1 MAAGLFPDELSK
13 PLNASEIRFRLFGTN
28 AGLVAFAALAALLLL
43 VMPLWLDAF
52 RLNLAAKYLSLA
64 FVAVGLVLCWGYGGV
79 LSLGQGVFWGLGG
92 YCLAAFLKL
101 EAARNIAEESGTD
114 QINALTTVGLPDFMD
129 WNQITELPWFWVPFK
144 SFPLT
149 LFLIFAVPTLLAYLL
164 GTAMFKR
171 RVSGVYFAIITQA
184 LCWLMELLFVTR
196 QGWTGG
202 INGITDLRTMLGW
215 DIRTTGAQNTLYFAT
230 AVFLLGT
237 VLLGR
242 LILSSKLGRLLV
254 AVRDSE
260 DRVRFSGYDVAAFKT
275 FVFCVAAAF
284 SALGGAMFVLNV
296 GFMSP
301 KLVTIEPSIYMV
313 IFCAVGGRMSL
324 TGAVFGTLLISWA
337 RTWFSEEFPAL
348 WYFAMGAI
356 FIGVTL
362 LFPNGLAGIVTQLG
376 TKIGQLFGLGGKK
389 AGPPVPRIGPAA
401 LRTEPAPS
409 PKPSPSAAPEQA

>member
-1 MAAGLFPDELSK
+1 MK
-13 PLNASEIRFRLFGTN
+13 ASELRFRLFGSH
-28 AGLVAFAALAALLLL
+28 AGVAAFALLALLLL
-43 VMPLWLDAF
+43 VVMPLWLDAF
-52 RLNLAAKYLSLA
+52 RLNMAAKYLSLA

-101 EAARNIAEESGTD
+101 EAAGNIAAESGTD
-114 QINALTTVGLPDFMD
+114 QINALTTAGLPDFMD

-144 SFPLT
+144 SFPAT
-149 LFLIFAVPTLLAYLL
+149 LVLVFLVPTLLAYLL
-164 GTAMFKR
+164 GVAMFKR

-184 LCWLMELLFVTR
+184 LCWLMQLLFVTR

-215 DIRTTGAQNTLYFAT
+215 DIRTTEAQTTLYFAT
-230 AVFLLGT
+230 AGFLLGV

-260 DRVRFSGYDVAAFKT
+260 DRVRFSGYDVASFKT

-284 SALGGAMFVLNV
+284 SALGGAMFVLNT
-296 GFMSP
+296 GMISP
-301 KLVTIEPSIYMV
+301 MLVTIEPSIYMV

-348 WYFAMGAI
+348 WYFAMGGI
-356 FIGVTL
+356 FIAVTL
-362 LFPNGLAGIVTQLG
+362 LFPNGLAGIVTDHSPKL
-376 TKIGQLFGLGGKK
+376 LRAVGLGGANKP
-389 AGPPVPRIGPAA
+389 ATMTDPAA
-401 LRTEPAPS
+401 
-409 PKPSPSAAPEQA
+409 AAVPTRA